1 MSKIYIILL
10 IILVVVLFVSFKSQ
24 QAKTAAGTAAPYKKI
39 TAQEAMSL
47 MQTGQKLTIVDVR
60 TPAEFTAGHIQ
71 GAINVPNETIGSSA
85 PSALADLDATILVYC
100 RSGSRSAQAAKK
112 LLAIGYSNVIDF
124 GGIINWPYEV
134 VR

>member
-1 MSKIYIILL
+1 MSKLYIILL

>member
-1 MSKIYIILL
+1 
-10 IILVVVLFVSFKSQ
+10 
-24 QAKTAAGTAAPYKKI
+24 
-39 TAQEAMSL
+39 